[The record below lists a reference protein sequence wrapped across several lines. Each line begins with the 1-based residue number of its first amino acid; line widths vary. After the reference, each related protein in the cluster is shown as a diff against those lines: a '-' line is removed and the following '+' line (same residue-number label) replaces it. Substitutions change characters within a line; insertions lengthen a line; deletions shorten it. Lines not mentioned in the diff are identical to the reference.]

1 MSKKLV
7 IVESPTKART
17 ISRFLGSDFDVTSSM
32 GHIRDL
38 PKSKLG
44 VDEKKNFLPTYEI
57 PVRAKKTVAELK
69 KKTKSSSE
77 VILATDEDRE
87 GEAIAWHLMKAL
99 DLKSKNTKRIVFH
112 EITKSAIQ
120 EALKSPREL
129 DMNLV
134 DAQQARRILDRLV
147 GYKLSPFLW
156 KKIMRGLSAGRVQSV
171 TVRLIVEREKEIN
184 KFKPQE
190 YWQIIARLKPEK
202 NSGVEFEA
210 ALSSIDGKTLKKLDI
225 KSGEEAKKIL
235 TELDNA
241 TYHVSNVEKREVK
254 RNPAAPFTTST
265 LQQECARRF
274 GYSAKQTMM
283 LAQQLYEGFEV
294 GEDGHTGLIT
304 YMRTDSVN
312 LAEQALGQIN
322 AEVKNLYGQE
332 YALSEPRRYKT
343 KSKGAQEAHEA
354 IRPTDVSR
362 RPENIEKYLDPKQY
376 RVYDLIWKRTLAS
389 QMKEALFDQTTILIY
404 AETKSTPTYVFKA
417 TGRVIKFEGFIKVYE
432 EGKDDNGKE
441 EDLTGRL
448 PELIKDESLKLLEL
462 KPNQSFTEPPPRFND
477 ATLIKALEEH
487 GIGRPSTYAPI
498 ITTILTRKYVEKKEK
513 RFYPTEIGIAVNKM
527 LSEHFPKIVDIKFTA
542 KMEELLDGVAEG
554 KTKWQPVIEEFYTPF
569 KKNLKEKTD
578 SVDRVVEKTDIKCK
592 TCGKPMVVKYG
603 RFGKFLN
610 CSDYPNCKTT
620 DQLPEEKVKED
631 ELKEKTKG
639 ELCPIC
645 GKEMNVRR
653 GRFGYFLGC
662 PDYPAC
668 KGISK
673 IWNKTGFK
681 CPNCRAKRDAEP
693 SRDTPLGDIAEK
705 KSRGRGKPFYAC
717 TRYPECE
724 FLMNTRPQ
732 NENELNKA
740 YETWKNKPEKK
751 QRSAQKNLPH
761 SVRRRRTTT
770 GAGK

>member
-603 RFGKFLN
+603 RVGKFLN